1 MQAASLEQGGKFMVK
16 KSGTKSGKSTKGV
29 KSLPVKTASAK
40 QAKGVK
46 GGSFSFGITNQASSF
61 KVNKVIKQA
70 SWID

>member
-1 MQAASLEQGGKFMVK
+1 MVK
-16 KSGTKSGKSTKGV
+16 KSGSKPAKSAKRV

-46 GGSFSFGITNQASSF
+46 GGSFSFGMTNQASSF
-61 KVNKVIKQA
+61 KLNKVIKQA